1 MPKPREKTSALAE
14 ALGGDFFERQ
24 ETVKGLREA
33 LLAPLSNKQ
42 VFSLATTIGL
52 PVEEIIEKTGLPA
65 DLVAAIKEHPSAI
78 HQEAFLRDIFGKQ
91 LGTLKAMDNAIG
103 YMHFVG
109 GFKPLRA
116 KSSGK
121 HNHAIH
127 PREEC
132 EGDYTIALSDCLTQ
146 APVVFEGGDNEGG
159 YSDDDQDLWR

>member
-1 MPKPREKTSALAE
+1 MPKPSGVLVE

-33 LLAPLSNKQ
+33 LLAPLSSKQ

-52 PVEEIIEKTGLPA
+52 PVEEIVEKTGLPA

-91 LGTLKAMDNAIG
+91 LGTLKALDNAIG
-103 YMHFVG
+103 YMHYVG
-109 GFKPLRA
+109 GFKPLRN
-116 KSSGK
+116 KPSSK
-121 HNHAIH
+121 RNNAIH
-127 PREEC
+127 PRKEC
-132 EGDYTIALSDCLTQ
+132 EGDYTIAASDCLSD
-146 APVVFEGGDNEGG
+146 ASIVLEGEGSEGG